1 MKKRVVA
8 MLLAASMVL
17 AACGGTAAAPAAAP
31 AEEKVEEKKEEATEA
46 VEEAAEEV
54 AEEAEEATEEAA
66 ASATALV
73 PKYGD
78 KIVVGFECVNYSD
91 THLTNVRNAVNWQN
105 EQKGN
110 PYDIQMVDS
119 QNDTAIQWNNI
130 NQMLNKGCDIFAC
143 GYSNYD
149 NYQQLFDLAKE
160 YDLPF
165 ITYNTNAPD
174 HEISADYLDKYYF
187 VSSYADGSGIIQGE
201 AAAEYWNEHP
211 EADRNGNGV
220 LDYVMLRGTPGF
232 YDTIVR
238 TKYSVEK
245 IEEAGIKV
253 NEVQAIDAEFNRA
266 KAQDLMQPVIT
277 ASIDDIDFVIANND
291 DMALGAIEALKAAG
305 YLDGTPEKYIP
316 VLGVDAT
323 AVGVEAIKDGT
334 MLVTS
339 LNNAVYMG
347 RAIWYA
353 IDAFATGQE
362 LTTEKLEAE
371 GLKGC
376 KVNEFHE
383 IWIDYTRIDASN
395 TEMANFENY
404 Y

>member
-46 VEEAAEEV
+46 VEEV
-54 AEEAEEATEEAA
+54 AEEAEEATEEAE
-66 ASATALV
+66 ASATAMV
-73 PKYGD
+73 PQYGD

-143 GYSNYD
+143 GYNNYD

-187 VSSYADGSGIIQGE
+187 VSS
-201 AAAEYWNEHP
+201 
-211 EADRNGNGV
+211 
-220 LDYVMLRGTPGF
+220 
-232 YDTIVR
+232 
-238 TKYSVEK
+238 
-245 IEEAGIKV
+245 
-253 NEVQAIDAEFNRA
+253 
-266 KAQDLMQPVIT
+266 
-277 ASIDDIDFVIANND
+277 
-291 DMALGAIEALKAAG
+291 
-305 YLDGTPEKYIP
+305 
-316 VLGVDAT
+316 
-323 AVGVEAIKDGT
+323 
-334 MLVTS
+334 
-339 LNNAVYMG
+339 
-347 RAIWYA
+347 
-353 IDAFATGQE
+353 
-362 LTTEKLEAE
+362 
-371 GLKGC
+371 
-376 KVNEFHE
+376 
-383 IWIDYTRIDASN
+383 
-395 TEMANFENY
+395 
-404 Y
+404 

>member
-1 MKKRVVA
+1 MKKKVVA
-8 MLLAASMVL
+8 MLLVASMVL

-31 AEEKVEEKKEEATEA
+31 APAAEEKVEEKAEEAAEA

-54 AEEAEEATEEAA
+54 EEAA
-66 ASATALV
+66 EEVAEAGAALV
-73 PKYGD
+73 PQYGD
-78 KIVVGFECVNYSD
+78 KIVVGFSCANYSD

-105 EQKGN
+105 EQKGE
-110 PYDIQMVDS
+110 PYDIQMVDD

-130 NQMLNKGCDIFAC
+130 NQMMNKGCDILC
-143 GYSNYD
+143 TGYTNYD
-149 NYQQLFDLAKE
+149 NYQQLFDLVKE
-160 YDLPF
+160 YGNTPL

-245 IEEAGIKV
+245 IEEAGIEV
-253 NEVQAIDAEFNRA
+253 NEIQAIDAEFNRA

-277 ASIDDIDFVIANND
+277 ANIDDIDFVIANND

-323 AVGVEAIKDGT
+323 AVGVEAIKEGT

-353 IDAFATGQE
+353 IDAFATGEE

-371 GLKGC
+371 GLQGC
-376 KVNEFHE
+376 SVNEFHE

-395 TEMANFENY
+395 TEMANFDNY

>member
-46 VEEAAEEV
+46 VEEAAEE
-54 AEEAEEATEEAA
+54 AEEATEEAE
-66 ASATALV
+66 ASATAMV
-73 PKYGD
+73 PQYGD

-143 GYSNYD
+143 GYNNYD

-253 NEVQAIDAEFNRA
+253 NEIQAIDAEFNRA

-305 YLDGTPEKYIP
+305 YLEGRLSAIGFD
-316 VLGVDAT
+316 VQQQA
-323 AVGVEAIKDGT
+323 AVEALTHDIVASSEIENIILNSDQVRSSVARRISFLIFVPGREPT
-334 MLVTS
+334 MP
-339 LNNAVYMG
+339 
-347 RAIWYA
+347 
-353 IDAFATGQE
+353 E
-362 LTTEKLEAE
+362 L
-371 GLKGC
+371 
-376 KVNEFHE
+376 
-383 IWIDYTRIDASN
+383 R
-395 TEMANFENY
+395 
-404 Y
+404 